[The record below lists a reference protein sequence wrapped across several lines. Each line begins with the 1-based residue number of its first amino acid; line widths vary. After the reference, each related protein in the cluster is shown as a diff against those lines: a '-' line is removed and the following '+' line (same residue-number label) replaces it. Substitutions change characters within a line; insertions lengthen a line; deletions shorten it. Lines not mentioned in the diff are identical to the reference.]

1 MTAMDAAERTLELLE
16 DLRPQAYAVVS
27 PDRVDN
33 PVIEPLWAG
42 VRVLA
47 AVEGGEVDIRD
58 EDGAV
63 FSERPQIAAAL
74 VAAARATSLI
84 LDGYLTKQ
92 TADATLERMVMAE
105 IPSAS
110 ALLSKPLL
118 GIRRDRTKEAEEE
131 RERLREATTFRDEEP
146 VSLVATDLL
155 WLDDQSLLDV
165 PLLERKR
172 LLDAVLAQSE
182 LVRVGAF
189 VRPPIATWVS
199 SWRRLGFYGITYR
212 GANSRYHPG
221 EERDEWTTAPMP
233 RR

>member
-1 MTAMDAAERTLELLE
+1 MDATERTLELLE

>member
-1 MTAMDAAERTLELLE
+1 MTAMDATERTLELLE

>member
-1 MTAMDAAERTLELLE
+1 
-16 DLRPQAYAVVS
+16 
-27 PDRVDN
+27 
-33 PVIEPLWAG
+33 
-42 VRVLA
+42 
-47 AVEGGEVDIRD
+47 
-58 EDGAV
+58 
-63 FSERPQIAAAL
+63 
-74 VAAARATSLI
+74 
-84 LDGYLTKQ
+84 
-92 TADATLERMVMAE
+92 MVMAE